1 MTDRSRLNRFTA
13 RGHNYSVR
21 THPENIASIA
31 GKPEVIPA
39 ATGPGTSM
47 RRRQF
52 LKMASAAAGAGLLA
66 KISPAAAQSLAGKQ
80 IRIIVPFPA
89 GGPTDIVA
97 RPLAQML
104 GDALKATTV
113 IDNRAGAG
121 GSIGAEAVV
130 RAAPDGQTLL
140 MGTVGTQAINAALY
154 PKLPYDP
161 VRDFTPIAVVVLAP
175 VAVIVNPSQPINN
188 LAELVALARRMP
200 GKLNY
205 GSAGAGTPGHLTGEM
220 FKAAAG
226 IDIQHVPY
234 KGSAPALT
242 DLIGGQ
248 IQIMFDPLQ
257 SVLSNVQ
264 GGRARALALSSKT
277 RSSVLPDTPTIAE
290 SGYEGFETTAWWG
303 VFAPAKMPDAITATL
318 ADEIEKIVRSDG
330 FRSRLEPLG
339 VLPTVIRGDALA
351 KFQQSELAKW
361 GKAVRDAGV
370 RID

>member
-1 MTDRSRLNRFTA
+1 
-13 RGHNYSVR
+13 VR
-21 THPENIASIA
+21 TYPENPASIA
-31 GKPEVIPA
+31 GKPEIISA
-39 ATGPGTSM
+39 GTGPGTSM

-52 LKMASAAAGAGLLA
+52 LKVASAAASTGLLA
-66 KISPAAAQSLAGKQ
+66 HLNPANAQSLAGKQ

-97 RPLAQML
+97 RPLGQML
-104 GDALKATTV
+104 GDALKSNVV

-130 RAAPDGQTLL
+130 RSAPDGQTLL

-161 VRDFTPIAVVVLAP
+161 IRDFTPVAVIVLAP
-175 VAVIVNPSQPINN
+175 VAVVVHPAQPIGN

-264 GGRARALALSSKT
+264 AGTIRALALSSKT

-290 SGYEGFETTAWWG
+290 SGYDGFETTAWWG
-303 VFAPAKMPDAITATL
+303 IFAPAGMPEAMTAAL
-318 ADEIEKIVRSDG
+318 AGEIERIVGSDG
-330 FRSRLEPLG
+330 FKSRLEPLG
-339 VLPTVIRGDALA
+339 VLPIFIGGDALLR
-351 KFQQSELAKW
+351 FQRSELAKW
-361 GKAVRDAGV
+361 GKAVHDAGV

>member
-1 MTDRSRLNRFTA
+1 MTDRSWLNRE
-13 RGHNYSVR
+13 S
-21 THPENIASIA
+21 E
-31 GKPEVIPA
+31 
-39 ATGPGTSM
+39 TSM

-52 LKMASAAAGAGLLA
+52 LMMASGAAGAGLLT
-66 KISPAAAQSLAGKQ
+66 KMSPASAQSMAGQQ

-97 RPLAQML
+97 RPLGQM
-104 GDALKATTV
+104 GDALKAATI
-113 IDNRAGAG
+113 IDTRAGAG
-121 GSIGAEAVV
+121 GSIGAEAVA
-130 RAAPDGQTLL
+130 RAAPDGRTLL
-140 MGTVGTQAINAALY
+140 IGTVGTQAINPALY

-161 VRDFTPIAVVVLAP
+161 SRDFTPIAVVALAP
-175 VAVIVNPSQPINN
+175 VAVVVHPSQPMTK
-188 LAELVALARRMP
+188 LADLVALAKRMP

-264 GGRARALALSSKT
+264 GKTVRALAISSKM
-277 RSSVLPDTPTIAE
+277 RSSVLPDLPTIAE
-290 SGYEGFETTAWWG
+290 SGYDGFETTAWWG
-303 VFAPAKMPDAITATL
+303 VFAPAGMPEAVTAALTG
-318 ADEIEKIVRSDG
+318 EIERIARSDG
-330 FRSRLEPLG
+330 FQSKLEPLG
-339 VLPTVIRGDALA
+339 VLTTPITGDALV

-370 RID
+370 RLE

>member
-1 MTDRSRLNRFTA
+1 
-13 RGHNYSVR
+13 
-21 THPENIASIA
+21 
-31 GKPEVIPA
+31 
-39 ATGPGTSM
+39 M

-52 LKMASAAAGAGLLA
+52 LAIASAAASAGLLA
-66 KISPAAAQSLAGKQ
+66 KAKPARAQSLAGKQ
-80 IRIIVPFPA
+80 IRLIVPFPA

-104 GDALKATTV
+104 GDALKSTFM

-130 RAAPDGQTLL
+130 RSAPDGQTLL

-161 VRDFTPIAVVVLAP
+161 IRDFTAIAVVVLAP
-175 VAVIVNPSQPINN
+175 VAIVVHPAQSANN

-264 GGRARALALSSKT
+264 GGTIRALAISSKT
-277 RSSVLPDTPTIAE
+277 GSPVLPNVPTIAE
-290 SGYEGFETTAWWG
+290 SGYAGFETTAWWG
-303 VFAPAKMPDAITATL
+303 VFGPAGMPEATTTAL
-318 ADEIEKIVRSDG
+318 ASEIERIVRSEA
-330 FRSRLEPLG
+330 FRGRLEPLG
-339 VLPTVIRGDALA
+339 VLATPIIGEALLS
-351 KFQQSELAKW
+351 FQQSELTKW
-361 GKAVRDAGV
+361 GKAVHDAGV